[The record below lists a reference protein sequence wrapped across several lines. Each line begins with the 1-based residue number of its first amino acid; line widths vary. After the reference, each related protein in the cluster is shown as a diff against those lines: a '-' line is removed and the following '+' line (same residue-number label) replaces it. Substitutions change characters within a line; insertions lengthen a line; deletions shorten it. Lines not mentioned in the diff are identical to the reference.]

1 MSIVS
6 LHDATIAHRT
16 CEGTRILLDHITF
29 CLEAKQRIAIYAP
42 NGSGKTSLLR
52 ALTGLD
58 PLFSGTLCFHEKPV
72 RSDADLKQLRLGLGF
87 VIQDARDQLFFPTV
101 LEDVVFGP
109 LNLGMAPKE
118 AHERAHAVLASLGI
132 ASLHDRQTHHLSG
145 GEVRLVAL
153 AGILAMNPEALLLDE
168 PTTALDAQATTRL
181 TALLTK
187 LDKPSI
193 TVSHD
198 ISFLRTVCDTFYTI
212 ADKDLVSMD
221 PGQNGVGTH

>member
-87 VIQDARDQLFFPTV
+87 VIQD
-101 LEDVVFGP
+101 